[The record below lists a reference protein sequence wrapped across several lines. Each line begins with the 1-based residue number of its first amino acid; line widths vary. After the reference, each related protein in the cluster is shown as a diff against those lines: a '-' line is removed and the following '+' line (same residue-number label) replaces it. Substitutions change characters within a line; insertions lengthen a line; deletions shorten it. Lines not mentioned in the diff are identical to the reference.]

1 CPGVGEA
8 TALLL
13 EQAGCSVAFPAG
25 QTCCGQPAFN
35 SGFEEDARAL
45 ARTMLDAFDGADA
58 VVSPSGSCTAMIR
71 SYYPHLFHGRSEQAR
86 AEALAARTYELSEF
100 LVDVAGARIDGAWPG
115 RVTFHDSCHGLRELG
130 LPGQGRALVGP
141 FR

>member
-1 CPGVGEA
+1 
-8 TALLL
+8 
-13 EQAGCSVAFPAG
+13 
-25 QTCCGQPAFN
+25 N

-86 AEALAARTYELSEF
+86 AEALAGRTYELTEYV
-100 LVDVAGARIDGAWPG
+100 VDVAVLERVEGRWVGVARGSDRCTSRRSSPTRPDWCPG
-115 RVTFHDSCHGLRELG
+115 
-130 LPGQGRALVGP
+130 GRSPATGSSRRLCRCVGP
-141 FR
+141 